1 MTEYR
6 EVTPI
11 PGPEAFRER
20 GRDARLSQA
29 AIVLAAG
36 AAVGGEMYR
45 LDEPSALDLPEDLG
59 RIGRQRKLRVEQAA
73 GPLDIDLST
82 ISIIQSYGCRHRQ
95 ALRSRGA

>member
-20 GRDARLSQA
+20 GR
-29 AIVLAAG
+29 
-36 AAVGGEMYR
+36 
-45 LDEPSALDLPEDLG
+45 DLG

-73 GPLDIDLST
+73 GPLDIDLHPS
-82 ISIIQSYGCRHRQ
+82 
-95 ALRSRGA
+95 RSSRATAAAIDKR